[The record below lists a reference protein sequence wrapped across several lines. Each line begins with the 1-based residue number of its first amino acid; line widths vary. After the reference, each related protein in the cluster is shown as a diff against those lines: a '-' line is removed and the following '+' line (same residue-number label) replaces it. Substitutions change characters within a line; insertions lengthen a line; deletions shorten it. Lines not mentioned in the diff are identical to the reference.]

1 MKLRLHGNS
10 LRLRLSQADVA
21 QFSKTGYVEEAIE
34 FGAGANLCYILE
46 SSSKIVSP
54 RALYQNGELRV
65 QISCAASKEWVTT
78 DRVGISGEQ
87 ALANGK
93 PLSILIEKDFK
104 CMHGDDLDA
113 DAYPNPMGLG
123 ARVRDQRPVTN
134 LQPPPPTVKI

>member
-10 LRLRLSQADVA
+10 LRLRLNQAEVA

-34 FGAGANLCYILE
+34 FGPGVCLSYILE
-46 SSSKIVSP
+46 TSSKIASP
-54 RALYQNGELRV
+54 QALYEKGELRV

-87 ALANGK
+87 SLANGK

-104 CMHGDDLDA
+104 CLHSDESGM

-123 ARVRDQRPVTN
+123 TD
-134 LQPPPPTVKI
+134 KI

>member
-21 QFSKTGYVEEAIE
+21 QFSKTGYIEETID
-34 FGAGANLCYILE
+34 FGPGASLSYILE

-54 RALYQNGELRV
+54 KALFQNGELRV
-65 QISCAASKEWVTT
+65 QISCAVSKEWVTT

-87 ALANGK
+87 TLGNGK

-104 CMHGDDLDA
+104 CMHSEESDA
-113 DAYPNPMGLG
+113 DAYPNPMELG
-123 ARVRDQRPVTN
+123 ARG
-134 LQPPPPTVKI
+134 